1 MERTMENVFEQ
12 LKAYLATATQE
23 QLDADWEKLK
33 KYNEIG
39 PEMLSL
45 LDGFVIEYQR
55 TNNKEI
61 SIADFDGVYNDEQYL
76 DLAA

>member
-1 MERTMENVFEQ
+1 MENIFEQ

-23 QLDADWEKLK
+23 ELDADWEKLR

-39 PEMLSL
+39 PEILSL

-61 SIADFDGVYNDEQYL
+61 AIDTFDGIYNEEQFL

>member
-1 MERTMENVFEQ
+1 MERIMENVFEQ

-39 PEMLSL
+39 PEILSL

>member
-1 MERTMENVFEQ
+1 MENVFEQ

-39 PEMLSL
+39 PEILSL